1 MDEDAAQSLAY
12 QCELEHEQF
21 EILKQ
26 EEIEYRYYLKEDR
39 YELI

>member
-12 QCELEHEQF
+12 QCELEQQHYEL
-21 EILKQ
+21 LKQ
-26 EEIEYRYYLKEDR
+26 EEIEYRYYLKEDI